1 MPNHDWTQFH
11 LRIPIKARAKAI
23 YDAWTSQR
31 GLESWFLR
39 KAAFTTKNGVAR
51 DPDCTIDIDD
61 TYEWLWHGWSDEMV
75 ERGTILQ
82 INGKDSLSFG
92 FGKAGNVKINI
103 DKENDETLIELTQ
116 YDIPTDEASQ
126 VNFYLGCNNGWL
138 FYLTNLKSIL
148 EGGIDLRNRKEE
160 LKNVIN
166 S

>member
-11 LRIPIKARAKAI
+11 LRIPIKAGAKAI

-39 KAAFTTKNGVAR
+39 KAAFTAKNGVAR
-51 DPDCTIDIDD
+51 DPDSTIDIDD

-82 INGKDSLSFG
+82 INGKDSLRFS

-116 YDIPTDEASQ
+116 YDIPTDEASH